1 MAQRRDGR
9 EPHQLRPVRI
19 TPGYALHA
27 EGSALIEAGDTRLL
41 CTVSVEERVPTFLRG
56 TGRGW
61 VTAEYG
67 MLPRSTPTRMPR
79 EGGDASARGRRMEI
93 QRLIGRSLRA
103 AVDLEALGARTCI
116 VDCDVLQA
124 DGGTRTLAI
133 TGAYVALYD
142 AFHRTVRQKLF
153 KQVPFTSAVAAVS
166 AGMVDGTALLDLCY
180 EEDARAD
187 VDFNVAMTGE
197 GKLVEV
203 QGSAEGS
210 PFSREELDGLLTLAA
225 EGIQQ
230 LFALQR
236 QAIQELTATD

>member
-1 MAQRRDGR
+1 M
-9 EPHQLRPVRI
+9 RI
-19 TPGYALHA
+19 IPGYALHA

-41 CTVSVEERVPTFLRG
+41 CAVSVEERVPTFLRG
-56 TGRGW
+56 TGSGW

-79 EGGDASARGRRMEI
+79 ESGDSSARGRRMEI

-103 AVDLEALGARTCI
+103 AVDLEALGARTCTM
-116 VDCDVLQA
+116 DCDVLQA

-142 AFHRTVRQKLF
+142 AFHRMVRRKLLR
-153 KQVPFTSAVAAVS
+153 QVPFTSAVAAVS
-166 AGMVDGTALLDLCY
+166 AGMVDGVALLDLCY
-180 EEDARAD
+180 DEDARAD
-187 VDFNVAMTGE
+187 VDFNVAMTDE
-197 GKLVEV
+197 GKLVEL

-236 QAIQELTATD
+236 QAIQELTAKG